1 MITLKK
7 IIHFIASM
15 NIFLGKASSYSLIVF
30 MCILSIEVV
39 ARYFFN
45 SPTIW
50 AHELS
55 GYFLIYY
62 LALTGPWLL
71 VTREH
76 VYVDILYSRYSQKKK
91 NIADIFS
98 NLIAI
103 FFFSVVLYTGWK
115 YALYSIVNHQTSHTA
130 WGPPLWPGKIAI
142 PICAVLFILQSL
154 SNICESALKIKESDS
169 K

>member
-1 MITLKK
+1 MQLIRKF
-7 IIHFIASM
+7 IHYVASL
-15 NIFLGKASSYSLIVF
+15 NTFLGKLSSYSLIIF
-30 MCILSIEVV
+30 MCILSFEVV

-45 SPTIW
+45 SPTVW

-55 GYFLIYY
+55 GYFLTYY

-71 VTREH
+71 LTREH
-76 VYVDILYSRYSQKKK
+76 VYVDIVYSRYSEKKK
-91 NIADIFS
+91 KIADIVS

-103 FFFSVVLYTGWK
+103 FFFSVVLFTGWK
-115 YALYSIVNHQTSHTA
+115 YALYSIVNYQTSHTA
-130 WGPPLWPGKIAI
+130 WGPPLWPGKIVI
-142 PICAVLFILQSL
+142 PVCAVLFILQSL